1 MATCSPQELLDDAP
15 CFNALAPGQWQLV
28 QLVLLCRIL
37 QALDP
42 VATCNVQSLL
52 DEAACFGALT
62 PGQWRVVELQL
73 LCEINANLVNAL
85 PLCGNGDPNG
95 VVTGTICGQSYTDLD
110 TGAEYRFQGVVGTN
124 TGWA

>member
-15 CFNALAPGQWQLV
+15 CFNALVPGQWQAV

-73 LCEINANLVNAL
+73 LCEINANLANAL
-85 PLCGNGDPNG
+85 PLCGEGDPNVEG
-95 VVTGTICGQSYTDLD
+95 VAGTICGQTYLD
-110 TGAEYRFQGVVGTN
+110 ILTN
-124 TGWA
+124 TTYTWNGTVWV